1 MKKMLSLIAALMIIA
16 TQTPYAYIQP
26 ESVMAEQT
34 EQIESVSINISELT
48 EITNGMITVTYDN
61 TKLLLKSSKAGD
73 TLSSAMCAVSNKEG
87 KVTIGFVSSKVIS
100 VEGSLLDI
108 EFERISGTEDISELC
123 SFEINEFISLDKD
136 GKEYNASTDS
146 VKLVSD
152 TVKESA
158 VVSVVGKI
166 SEETSLPQVMLNISE
181 NTNAT
186 NGVFTVKYDPEII
199 KFENG
204 SVCKAFEGV
213 MAEINEVSPGTIKI
227 AFINNTAISAGGD
240 MIQLDFSAVSEGN
253 TALEVE
259 VNELC
264 NISDDSAKDIIC
276 KTVSDSLTIDK
287 VEKSKITLTDATAEV
302 TGKADIFVSLPENT
316 GVTNGSMML
325 EYDTKLVKFDSSEIC
340 EAFEGVMA
348 EVNEVEPGKIM
359 IAFIKSDGISIGGN
373 ALKLSFTAIAE
384 GETSLALSVK
394 EFSKISVTG
403 DISDI
408 PVETANGKIT
418 VTVSEEV
425 EYDVDGNGV
434 VSAIDLVYV
443 QKCILDSLNVTP
455 DIFRRAD
462 VNKNGEVNI
471 FDLIRLKQIM
481 LEQG

>member
-100 VEGSLLDI
+100 LEGSLLDI

-276 KTVSDSLTIDK
+276 KTISGSLTIDK

-302 TGKADIFVSLPENT
+302 SGKADIFVSLPENT

-455 DIFRRAD
+455 DIYRRAD